1 MYTRSPLNCLFLG
14 KSNDASGRTV
24 NKTNNELTIS
34 TNKADRLMAADVSQV
49 LVVDIQKRLAPVTVE
64 PDQVIRQAG
73 ILLRAAKTLDIPHT
87 VSEQYPQGLGATVD
101 DIAALADPARIFDKV
116 HFSCQADDRL
126 AAVLAAQNRPHVIV
140 CGMEAHVCVLQSVLE
155 LLAAQYHVWV
165 VADAV
170 TSRTTAN
177 RALALERMGK
187 SGANIVSTEMVVFE
201 WLRTAGHPDFRDV
214 SALIK

>member
-1 MYTRSPLNCLFLG
+1 VA

-24 NKTNNELTIS
+24 NKTDNKLINS
-34 TNKADRLMAADVSQV
+34 TNTADQLIIADASQV
-49 LVVDIQKRLAPVTVE
+49 LVIDIQERLAPATVE

-73 ILLRAAKTLDIPHT
+73 ILLQAAKTLDIPHT

-101 DIAALADPARIFDKV
+101 DIAALADPACIFDKV

-126 AAVLAAQNRPHVIV
+126 AALLAAQNRPHVIV
-140 CGMEAHVCVLQSVLE
+140 CGMEAHVCVLQTVLA
-155 LLAAQYHVWV
+155 LVAAQYHVWV
-165 VADAV
+165 AADAV
-170 TSRTTAN
+170 TSRTTADK
-177 RALALERMGK
+177 ALALERMGK
-187 SGANIVSTEMVVFE
+187 SGATIVSTEMVVFE